1 MLLGGQPAQ
10 ARTFT
15 PVGETKGLEARVVP
29 AVMLDSKGFLWVGSR
44 EGLFRYDGYQAQ
56 AFLPERGNVDAISDI
71 DIRSVYE
78 AADGC
83 IWVGTNTGGLD
94 HYDPDT
100 GKIRNFRHDAADP
113 ASIIADSVNAVMEGP
128 DDFVAASSLPVSHFN
143 TNASGSDE
151 GHTYFGS
158 TGGLLVI
165 PKGTL
170 LDERQSPTVRLTAMH
185 QSE

>member
-83 IWVGTNTGGLD
+83 ILPIPGPSSARSARSYSAAWSPGGM
-94 HYDPDT
+94 
-100 GKIRNFRHDAADP
+100 NFRR
-113 ASIIADSVNAVMEGP
+113 AVAMP
-128 DDFVAASSLPVSHFN
+128 M
-143 TNASGSDE
+143 ASGASPIP
-151 GHTYFGS
+151 YRWPSFRPFG
-158 TGGLLVI
+158 
-165 PKGTL
+165 
-170 LDERQSPTVRLTAMH
+170 
-185 QSE
+185 